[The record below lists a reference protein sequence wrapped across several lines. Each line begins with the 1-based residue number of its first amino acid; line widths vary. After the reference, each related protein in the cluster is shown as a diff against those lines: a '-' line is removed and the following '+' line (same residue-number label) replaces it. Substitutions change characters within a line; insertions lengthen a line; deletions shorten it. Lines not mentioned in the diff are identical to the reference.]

1 MCNKFIYQGDK
12 MNLLFLI
19 TTLLFSQQ
27 NDASNGQAYLQSKD
41 FAAPSFTLKALNNLH
56 KQWNLESRPSPKIAL
71 EIFES
76 RYGMHQAPYQNDDLP
91 MGLKLAPFPFTLGTV
106 KGIALDCL
114 ICHGGILDGKPYPGL
129 GNNSLDLQTF
139 FEDMNKADGNK
150 KHLDFRFGNSRGTNE
165 AGAVSVFLIGFRN
178 PDLSL
183 KTSWANLGL
192 NDELHEDPPAWWLL
206 KKKKSIY
213 ATGGADAR
221 SVRSVMQ
228 FMMSPLHG
236 PDHFNT
242 TEKKFADLQAFMLSI
257 QPPAYP
263 FAIEHSLA
271 AQGKELFE
279 NNCSKCHGTYGDKP
293 KYPNKIIS
301 LKVIGTDTKRF
312 FGITK
317 DFGRFYNSSW
327 FSKEIQGWFSDDYKA
342 RETDGYQAPPLDG
355 IWATAPYLHNGSIPS
370 VYTLLNSKARPKVF
384 TRDFENKF
392 ANYNQKELGWS
403 YQFKNNSDH
412 LQEKEITEQRKW
424 YDTSTPGRFNIGH
437 TFGDDLTEQERSQVI
452 EYLKTL

>member
-1 MCNKFIYQGDK
+1 

-392 ANYNQKELGWS
+392 ANYNQKELGWN
-403 YQFKNNSDH
+403 YEFKNNSDH
-412 LQEKEITEQRKW
+412 LKGKEITEQRKW
-424 YDTSTPGRFNIGH
+424 YDTSTSGRLNIGH
-437 TFGDDLTEQERSQVI
+437 TFGDDLTEDERSQVI

>member
-1 MCNKFIYQGDK
+1 

-114 ICHGGILDGKPYPGL
+114 ICHGGILDGKSYPGL

-242 TEKKFADLQAFMLSI
+242 TEKKFAELQAFMLSI

-293 KYPNKIIS
+293 KYPNKIIP

-392 ANYNQKELGWS
+392 VNYNQKELGWN

-412 LQEKEITEQRKW
+412 LLEKEITEQRKW
-424 YDTSTPGRFNIGH
+424 YDTSTPGRLNIGH
-437 TFGDDLTEQERSQVI
+437 TFGDDLTEDERSQVI

>member
-1 MCNKFIYQGDK
+1 

-27 NDASNGQAYLQSKD
+27 NNASNGQAYLQSKD

-76 RYGMHQAPYQNDDLP
+76 RYGMHKAPYQNDDLP

-263 FAIEHSLA
+263 FAIDHSLA

-392 ANYNQKELGWS
+392 VNYNQKELGWN

-412 LQEKEITEQRKW
+412 LLEKEITEQRKW
-424 YDTSTPGRFNIGH
+424 YDTSTPGRLNIGH
-437 TFGDDLTEQERSQVI
+437 TFGDDLTEDERSQVI

>member
-1 MCNKFIYQGDK
+1 

-27 NDASNGQAYLQSKD
+27 NNASNGQAYLQSKD

-76 RYGMHQAPYQNDDLP
+76 RYGMHKAPYQNDDLP

-114 ICHGGILDGKPYPGL
+114 ICHGGILDGKSYPGL

-263 FAIEHSLA
+263 FAIDHSLA

-293 KYPNKIIS
+293 KYPNKIIP

-392 ANYNQKELGWS
+392 VNYNQKELGWN

-412 LQEKEITEQRKW
+412 LLEKEITEQRKW
-424 YDTSTPGRFNIGH
+424 YDTSTPGRLNIGH
-437 TFGDDLTEQERSQVI
+437 TFGDDLTEDERSQVI

>member
-1 MCNKFIYQGDK
+1 

-19 TTLLFSQQ
+19 TSLLFSQQ
-27 NDASNGQAYLQSKD
+27 NDALNGQAYLQSKD
-41 FAAPSFTLKALNNLH
+41 FAAPSFTMKALNNLH

-76 RYGMHQAPYQNDDLP
+76 RYGMHQAPYQHDDLP
-91 MGLKLAPFPFTLGTV
+91 MGLKLAPFPLTLGTV

-150 KHLDFRFGNSRGTNE
+150 KHLNFRFGNSRGTNE

-183 KTSWANLGL
+183 KTSWTDLGL

-242 TEKKFADLQAFMLSI
+242 TEKKFAELQAFMLSI

-263 FAIEHSLA
+263 FAINHSLA
-271 AQGKELFE
+271 AQGKGLFE
-279 NNCSKCHGTYGDKP
+279 NNCSKCHGTYGDKSS
-293 KYPNKIIS
+293 YPNKIIP

-327 FSKEIQGWFSDDYKA
+327 FSKEVEGWFSDDYKA

-370 VYTLLNSKARPKVF
+370 VYTLLNSNARPKVF

-392 ANYNQKELGWS
+392 VNYNQNELGWN

-412 LQEKEITEQRKW
+412 LQGKEITEQRKW
-424 YDTSTPGRFNIGH
+424 YDTSTPGRLNTGH

>member
-1 MCNKFIYQGDK
+1 

-27 NDASNGQAYLQSKD
+27 NNASNGQAYLQSKD

-76 RYGMHQAPYQNDDLP
+76 RYGMHKAPYQNDDLP
-91 MGLKLAPFPFTLGTV
+91 MGLKLAPFPLTLGTV

-263 FAIEHSLA
+263 FAIDHSLA

-293 KYPNKIIS
+293 KYPNKIIP

-392 ANYNQKELGWS
+392 VNYNQKELGWN

-412 LQEKEITEQRKW
+412 LLEKEITEQRKW
-424 YDTSTPGRFNIGH
+424 YDTSTPGRLNIGH
-437 TFGDDLTEQERSQVI
+437 TFGDDLTEDERSQVI